1 MSKPNDDVL
10 RNSRTDAIAKLLPK
24 EYREDF
30 YRLMAHLHDV
40 EPDDEILQIV
50 EAMGFLGLI
59 IGKAPEEVA
68 VEREKLE
75 KLLLQQAPGVMATER
90 NELAK
95 ILSSSVSQM
104 QEAARTTS
112 QYHAQLESR
121 LTKLPEAIVNGIAP
135 ETIASR
141 IGESMHQHLLATGIN
156 DTVNGMYTMAQQMQ
170 RAAGT
175 MQGAA
180 AAISDDQQGVLP
192 KLDAAVSG
200 METNLEHATRHVL
213 QLSGELRSQARP
225 WLPWGVVAALIVIIV
240 LGLRM
245 VGYMWPSEASQR
257 SIQVDPRTLVE
268 LPPNAVKLVPILKD
282 RDRQID
288 QLQEQVKQL
297 QVKVQERDE
306 FKRQLEAANEEI
318 GQMRP
323 CNAYNPRT
331 R

>member
-1 MSKPNDDVL
+1 MSKLNDDVL
-10 RNSRTDAIAKLLPK
+10 WKSRIDAIAKLLPK

-59 IGKAPEEVA
+59 IGKAPAEVA
-68 VEREKLE
+68 AEREKLE
-75 KLLLQQAPGVMATER
+75 KLLLQLAPGVMATER
-90 NELAK
+90 KELAK
-95 ILSSSVSQM
+95 ILSASVSQM
-104 QEAARTTS
+104 QETARMTS

-121 LTKLPEAIVNGIAP
+121 LTKLPEAIVKGIAP

-156 DTVNGMYTMAQQMQ
+156 DTVNSMYTMAQHMQ
-170 RAAGT
+170 RTAGT

-192 KLDAAVSG
+192 KLDAAVRG
-200 METNLEHATRHVL
+200 METNLEHATGRVL
-213 QLSGELRSQARP
+213 QLSGALRSQARP
-225 WLPWGVVAALIVIIV
+225 WLPWDVVAALLFILV
-240 LGLRM
+240 LAHHN
-245 VGYMWPSEASQR
+245 WPSEASQR
-257 SIQVDPRTLVE
+257 SIQVDPKTLVQ
-268 LPPNAVKLVPILKD
+268 LPANAVKLVPILKD
-282 RDRQID
+282 RDWQID
-288 QLQEQVKQL
+288 QLQKQVKQL

-318 GQMRP
+318 GHMRP